1 MPVANDLFN
10 HDYVMKPLFKKKK
23 KKQAS
28 KQKIP
33 KAWLSE
39 SFRVEGHVE
48 IWGRVG

>member
-10 HDYVMKPLFKKKK
+10 PNCVMNLYLKKKIK
-23 KKQAS
+23 KETS
-28 KQKIP
+28 KKNP

-39 SFRVEGHVE
+39 SFWVDGHVE